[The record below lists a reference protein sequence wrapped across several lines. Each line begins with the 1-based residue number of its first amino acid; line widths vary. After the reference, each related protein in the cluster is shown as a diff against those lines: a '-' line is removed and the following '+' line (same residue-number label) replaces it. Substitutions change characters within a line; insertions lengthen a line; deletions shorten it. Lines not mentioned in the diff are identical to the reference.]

1 MYRQCCTQPHTQ
13 PHTPRARRRGQA
25 RAHVHMP
32 RALRSLPRRPLGP
45 VSTCTPLH
53 PLGPLQTLL
62 RGLSAAIRGACQDKS
77 DRVDCNLAGLA
88 SSAAAAAA
96 AAASSL
102 SCILLIPGGIS
113 SGDKCSTAEQRSMA
127 YSCNPYGESYRNC
140 RRRLTGGRVE
150 GAAHAAR
157 DANMGHQ
164 VSGRQ
169 QQLVCPECLKRSWA
183 TPPRQYVPDQRSRCG
198 QPDDAEVPAPP
209 RVGEHVAIG
218 VAAERSAATRL
229 KAPPLP
235 MHKGLTRSPS
245 SIVESNKDSIMDYP
259 LTE

>member
-1 MYRQCCTQPHTQ
+1 MLHTAAHTAAHPPRTQTRSS
-13 PHTPRARRRGQA
+13 PRARAHAQGREISPSAAA
-25 RAHVHMP
+25 RPCLDLHTTAP
-32 RALRSLPRRPLGP
+32 LRPLD
-45 VSTCTPLH
+45 
-53 PLGPLQTLL
+53 PLQTVL

-102 SCILLIPGGIS
+102 SCILSIPGGIS